1 MAKQPRLVVRSY
13 TPLRRALLTGGSLV
27 LVLMALFV
35 AFEWGRSNAGFD
47 SRGAR
52 AEVGELHDRIHEME
66 DDNRRQRLQLAAVET
81 QRVGQARER
90 EDLAR
95 TIGGLQA
102 DVARL
107 TRDLAFYR
115 GVVGESA
122 NAPVVRVQQLRITR
136 GPSPDEY
143 MLHVVLGRPLRP
155 EDAVSGKA
163 RLTIEGASGP
173 NAVSL
178 DLAQVSGIAS
188 GELTF
193 SYRYLQP
200 LEQPVKLPAG
210 FAPARITVELIV
222 ARKGVNPV
230 RESFL
235 WTVEND

>member
-1 MAKQPRLVVRSY
+1 MTKQPRLVVRSY

-35 AFEWGRSNAGFD
+35 AVEWGRSNAGFD

-52 AEVGELHDRIHEME
+52 AELGELHDRIHDME
-66 DDNRRQRLQLAAVET
+66 EDNRRQRLKLAAVET

-90 EDLAR
+90 EELAR

-136 GPSPDEY
+136 GPSADEY
-143 MLHVVLGRPLRP
+143 VLHLVLGRPLRP
-155 EDAVSGKA
+155 EDTVSGKA
-163 RLTIEGASGP
+163 RLTIEGAS
-173 NAVSL
+173 VL
-178 DLAQVSGIAS
+178 HQM
-188 GELTF
+188 F
-193 SYRYLQP
+193 
-200 LEQPVKLPAG
+200 
-210 FAPARITVELIV
+210 RIRWGAWRALGKEKQTELI
-222 ARKGVNPV
+222 AAASPALAEISSMRQPFV
-230 RESFL
+230 RA
-235 WTVEND
+235 